1 MNKDTRKA
9 LERLEAALLQEET
22 EKPELAEDPDDFLDG
37 LLDDPADSLASTG
50 PVIYNNFANGYGKEE
65 DQDPPKKPEGEMPQ
79 GERPELPEGEMQKN
93 NSVMD
98 LISDLQ
104 TEFEIKAGGNNFRV
118 ID

>member
-50 PVIYNNFANGYGKEE
+50 TVIYNNFANGYGKEE
-65 DQDPPKKPEGEMPQ
+65 DQDPPKKPESLNGLLFTAAALLVGIGAMLVYWVV
-79 GERPELPEGEMQKN
+79 RFL
-93 NSVMD
+93 
-98 LISDLQ
+98 
-104 TEFEIKAGGNNFRV
+104 
-118 ID
+118 